1 MALQSGKALR
11 SKLRELKDKE
21 LDARKELKNLIIQS
35 AECEGATSDHLENF
49 SHQLVA
55 ACKEFE

>member
-35 AECEGATSDHLENF
+35 AECEGATADRLENF